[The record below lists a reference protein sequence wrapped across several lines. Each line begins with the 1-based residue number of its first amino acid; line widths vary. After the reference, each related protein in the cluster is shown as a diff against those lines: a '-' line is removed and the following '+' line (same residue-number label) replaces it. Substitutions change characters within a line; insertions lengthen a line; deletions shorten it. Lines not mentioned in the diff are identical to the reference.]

1 MISKVQNFSTRVAF
15 TADTGDPT
23 MGTNVS
29 KTAFSMA
36 SGQSQKKEKE
46 KDSSGA
52 GMTEYFL
59 ADLFAIIIACGI
71 VDAYFHGK
79 TNLAGKKFSQ
89 LILNKNK
96 SKELDEIGTF
106 TNSLIK
112 KIRKTDNKTAEKLKK
127 VYEKHFNRKLPSTFE
142 QDVFE
147 GKNVTEKLITIT
159 EDLFVNLNDSGA
171 YNSIGTPFLKEIN
184 KYRNLT

>member
-15 TADTGDPT
+15 TADTGDPS

-46 KDSSGA
+46 KENNGA

-89 LILNKNK
+89 LILKKNH
-96 SKELDEIGTF
+96 SNEINEIG
-106 TNSLIK
+106 SLTSNFIK
-112 KIRKTDNKTAEKLKK
+112 KLSKKDSKLAEKLQK
-127 VYEKHFNRKLPSTFE
+127 VYENRFNAKLPKASG
-142 QDVFE
+142 DVFE
-147 GKNVTEKLITIT
+147 SKNLTDDLVTKT
-159 EDLFVNLNDSGA
+159 EDLFVKLNDSKAYDTIGA
-171 YNSIGTPFLKEIN
+171 PFLKEIN
-184 KYRNLT
+184 KYRNLV